1 MPGPPRKPT
10 ALKLLAGNPGKR
22 RLNRREPQSA
32 PVADS
37 APPIWLRGSVA
48 LEAWAEIAP
57 ECHRV
62 GLLTQLGDRLVL
74 AGGCRWW
81 AIYRKADQRLET
93 QLTQSTRSNGRQ
105 AKPELAIAKKAFEAA
120 MSVFTRFGVT
130 PAERA
135 RLEMPPTTKP
145 TPTRHAAKDPARF
158 FGA

>member
-1 MPGPPRKPT
+1 MPLT
-10 ALKLLAGNPGKR
+10 HL
-22 RLNRREPQSA
+22 
-32 PVADS
+32 
-37 APPIWLRGSVA
+37 APPTWLRGAA

-57 ECHRV
+57 ECQRL

-81 AIYRKADQRLET
+81 AIYREADQRLET
-93 QLTQSTRSNGRQ
+93 GLTHSTRSNGRQ
-105 AKPELAIAKKAFEAA
+105 AKPELAMAKKAFEAA

-135 RLEMPPTTKP
+135 RLEVPPPTPKP